1 MGNTIYTT
9 IIGISSDIKE
19 TIYKKLGIDSKTT
32 QIEKNTEFP
41 DYDIVDT
48 IEYYPYTFSKQNK

>member
-1 MGNTIYTT
+1 MK
-9 IIGISSDIKE
+9 D
-19 TIYKKLGIDSKTT
+19 TIYKKLGIENKTI

-41 DYDIVDT
+41 EYDIVDK

>member
-9 IIGISSDIKE
+9 IIGISSDMKE
-19 TIYKKLGIDSKTT
+19 IIYKKLGIENKTI
-32 QIEKNTEFP
+32 QIGKNTEFP
-41 DYDIVDT
+41 DYDIIDK

>member
-1 MGNTIYTT
+1 MGNTICTT
-9 IIGISSDIKE
+9 IIGISSDMKE
-19 TIYKKLGIDSKTT
+19 AIYKKLGIENKAT
-32 QIEKNTEFP
+32 QNEQNTEFP

>member
-9 IIGISSDIKE
+9 IINISSDMKE
-19 TIYKKLGIDSKTT
+19 TIYKKLGIENKTT
-32 QIEKNTEFP
+32 QTEKNTEFP
-41 DYDIVDT
+41 EYDIVDR

>member
-1 MGNTIYTT
+1 MGNTICTT
-9 IIGISSDIKE
+9 IISITSDMKD
-19 TIYKKLGIDSKTT
+19 TIYKKLGIENKTI

-41 DYDIVDT
+41 EYDIVDK

>member
-1 MGNTIYTT
+1 MGNTICTT
-9 IIGISSDIKE
+9 IIGNLCDMKD
-19 TIYKKLGIDSKTT
+19 TIYKKLGIENKTI

-41 DYDIVDT
+41 EYDIVDK